1 MFKRFNRLVSSINFK
16 QNTLSLY
23 GDAMAYTFFNKK
35 FKFPYKSNLK
45 KSNEE
50 NYIVKDKMP
59 KIIKI
64 KNTL

>member
-1 MFKRFNRLVSSINFK
+1 MFRRFNRLVSLLNFK
-16 QNTLSLY
+16 LDTLSLY

-35 FKFPYKSNLK
+35 IKYHYKPNLK
-45 KSNEE
+45 IPYEE

-59 KIIKI
+59 KI

>member
-1 MFKRFNRLVSSINFK
+1 MFRIFNKLISLLNFK

-23 GDAMAYTFFNKK
+23 GEAMAYTFFNKK
-35 FKFPYKSNLK
+35 IKYHYKPNLK
-45 KSNEE
+45 IPYQE

-59 KIIKI
+59 KI